1 MKSLKDFQVRV
12 GRALELFAD
21 KLVHMGSDRVV
32 AHLEQSTYHLTFDFP
47 NQYIFLLNL
56 SLIETE

>member
-32 AHLEQSTYHLTFDFP
+32 AH
-47 NQYIFLLNL
+47 
-56 SLIETE
+56 